1 MKRMNRDGDIV
12 SIGGIKIEKM
22 SMRKSSRE
30 EIVPGTGIGIGTVT
44 VTAAIGTRLATGM
57 LLPMRTRTIT
67 GPLNLG
73 PSSTMVMGA
82 IIGHIGIGEIGI
94 ETGRGIDLVR
104 GIRRVCMSDDVR
116 CV

>member
-1 MKRMNRDGDIV
+1 MSRDGDIV

-30 EIVPGTGIGIGTVT
+30 EIVPRTGIGIGTVT
-44 VTAAIGTRLATGM
+44 VTVTAAIDTRLATGM
-57 LLPMRTRTIT
+57 LLPMRTKMVT
-67 GPLNLG
+67 GLLSLG

-82 IIGHIGIGEIGI
+82 IIGHIGIGVIGI
-94 ETGRGIDLVR
+94 ETGSGIDLVR
-104 GIRRVCMSDDVR
+104 GIRRVCMSDVVR